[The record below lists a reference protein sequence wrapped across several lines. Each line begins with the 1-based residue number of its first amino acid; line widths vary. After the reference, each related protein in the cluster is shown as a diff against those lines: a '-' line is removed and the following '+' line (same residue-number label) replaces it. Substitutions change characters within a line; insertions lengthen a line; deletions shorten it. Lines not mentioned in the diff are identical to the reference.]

1 MTPEQ
6 QLKAA
11 ELLRRSMVFAPFR
24 IIDRPDA
31 RRSLGNEIEEFLAQV
46 TEAEAAQ

>member
-6 QLKAA
+6 QRKAA

-24 IIDRPDA
+24 IIDRPAA
-31 RRSLGNEIEEFLAQV
+31 RRSLGNEIEEFLA
-46 TEAEAAQ
+46 TIAETEAAQ